1 LLQVQ
6 TLKLL
11 PRVDI
16 TQLPAS
22 DVDVLRKI
30 IYTVDTFYGLKLD
43 RQRTLNELYKEM
55 DFRKAMD
62 ALEKMIVVSI

>member
-1 LLQVQ
+1 MQSA
-6 TLKLL
+6 
-11 PRVDI
+11 
-16 TQLPAS
+16 PAT

-43 RQRTLNELYKEM
+43 RQRTLNEMYKEM

-62 ALEKMIVVSI
+62 VLEKMIAVSI

>member
-1 LLQVQ
+1 MLFRS
-6 TLKLL
+6 
-11 PRVDI
+11 RVDI

-55 DFRKAMD
+55 DFKKAID
-62 ALEKMIVVSI
+62 VLEKMIAVSI